1 MLRLLRVYGLYG
13 LSFPKAEQPMRHPLP
28 LSTPQMATMDRGDNR
43 DNLHR
48 ANHLKAAWLMTN

>member
-1 MLRLLRVYGLYG
+1 MVYGLYG

-43 DNLHR
+43 DNLHS
-48 ANHLKAAWLMTN
+48 ANHLKAAWLMAN